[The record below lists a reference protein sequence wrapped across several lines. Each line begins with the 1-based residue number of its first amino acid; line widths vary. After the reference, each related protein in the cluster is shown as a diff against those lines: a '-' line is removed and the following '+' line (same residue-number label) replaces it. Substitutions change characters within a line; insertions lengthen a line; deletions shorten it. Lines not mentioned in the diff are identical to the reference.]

1 MLKELANATQEF
13 INRYYL
19 DPIRDDSGYNLVN
32 TLTWSILFVIAIMLL
47 YQRFF
52 KKDKIKIDLE
62 FMKSLLGWIIF
73 ASALR
78 IIRDLNISTSGLL
91 VTPASY
97 ILIFTLS
104 FSTLLMALHLKKTRK
119 IRLFHTWGITGYG
132 LATITLIKVITAPEH
147 LDTAHFLLICA
158 IWSGW
163 FILLLLAKKYIAK
176 RFLSTWNMAAIMA
189 HLLDA
194 TGTFVALTYAYGES
208 GYEKH
213 VLGRAA
219 IEFLQAN
226 NILLINGSGSWIMF
240 ALKLAVIPLAL
251 WAIDRYSEDKTE
263 NRFLKMIIIIL
274 GLAIGMRNSLQ
285 VLTLGNGN

>member
-1 MLKELANATQEF
+1 MLKELANATREF
-13 INRYYL
+13 IDLYYL
-19 DPIRDDSGYNLVN
+19 NPIRDDSGYNIIN
-32 TLTWSILFVIAIMLL
+32 TLTWSILFVIAILLL
-47 YQRFF
+47 YDRFF
-52 KKDKIKIDLE
+52 KKGKIKIDIE

-104 FSTLLMALHLKKTRK
+104 FTTLLIALHLKKTRNLK
-119 IRLFHTWGITGYG
+119 LLNTWGLTGYG
-132 LATITLIKVITAPEH
+132 LATITLIKVMTTPEH
-147 LDTAHFLLICA
+147 LDTTHFLLIYT
-158 IWSGW
+158 IWSGC
-163 FILLLLAKKYIAK
+163 FILLLLTKKYIAK
-176 RFLSTWNMAAIMA
+176 RFLNTWNTAAIMA

-194 TGTFVALTYAYGES
+194 AGTFVALTYAYGES

-213 VLGRAA
+213 ILGRTL
-219 IEFLQAN
+219 IEFLETN

-251 WAIDRYSEDKTE
+251 WAIDKYSENKTE
-263 NRFLKMIIIIL
+263 SKFLKMIIIIL
-274 GLAIGMRNSLQ
+274 GLAIGLRNSLQ
-285 VLTLGNGN
+285 VLVLGN